1 MANAL
6 AELIA
11 DSSRVFVMG
20 HKFAD
25 LDAVGSAVAVCCIA
39 RKKGRLCRI
48 VIDPVKNSSH
58 LLIERMK
65 TSPNTATPS

>member
-11 DSSRVFVMG
+11 DSSRVFAMG

-39 RKKGRLCRI
+39 RKKAS
-48 VIDPVKNSSH
+48 PAASSST
-58 LLIERMK
+58 R
-65 TSPNTATPS
+65 